1 MMKAHI
7 ITIGD
12 EILIGQT
19 VDTNSAWIGQQLSS
33 LGFNVDGIIS
43 VHDLSEDILDALK
56 NAEGKSDV
64 IVITGGL
71 GPTSDDIT
79 KQTLCDFF
87 NTHLVVNREVLAMI
101 EVMMSRRGIPM
112 NENNRKQAEVPEN
125 CIVLKNM
132 RGTAPGMLFEKEGKL
147 FISMPGIPYEMQ
159 YIMTKH
165 VIPELK
171 KRFPLQTII
180 YRNIMTYGLPEARL
194 AEKLT
199 VFEKSLPEEIGL
211 AYLPN
216 YGIIKLRL
224 TAVGTNRKLLEEK
237 ADEQVNKLYEII
249 PDLIYGE
256 NEESLEMVIGKLLK
270 EKKQTLCTA
279 ESCTGGKIA
288 HLLTS
293 IPGSSDYYKGS
304 VIAYDNCIK
313 KEILRVPKDLLEKFG
328 AVSEQVIKSMAEGA
342 RELLKTDFCI
352 ATSGIA
358 GPEGG
363 TPDKPVGTLWIA
375 AASGK
380 RTVAEK
386 HLFGYDR
393 PTNIKRFSNA
403 ALNLLR
409 HQVISGQT
417 ENRKDI

>member
-1 MMKAHI
+1 MKAHI

-19 VDTNSAWIGQQLSS
+19 VDTNSAWIGKQLSS
-33 LGFNVDGIIS
+33 LGFNVNGISS
-43 VHDLSEDILDALK
+43 VHDLREDILEALK
-56 NAEGKSDV
+56 SAEGKSD
-64 IVITGGL
+64 IIIITGGL

-87 NTHLVVNREVLAMI
+87 NTHPVVNQEVLAMI
-101 EVMMSRRGIPM
+101 EVMMKRRGIPM
-112 NENNRKQAEVPEN
+112 NENNRKQAEVPET
-125 CIVLKNM
+125 CIVLKNI
-132 RGTAPGMLFEKEGKL
+132 RGTAPGMWFEKERKL

-159 YIMTKH
+159 YIMTEH

-180 YRNIMTYGLPEARL
+180 HRNIMTYGLPEARL
-194 AEKLT
+194 AEKLME
-199 VFEKSLPEEIGL
+199 FEKALPVEIGL

-224 TAVGTNRKLLEEK
+224 TATGTDRKLLEKK
-237 ADEQVNKLYEII
+237 AGEQVSKLYEII
-249 PDLIYGE
+249 PELIYGE
-256 NEESLEMVIGKLLK
+256 NEESLEMVIGKLLR
-270 EKKQTLCTA
+270 EKKQTVCTA
-279 ESCTGGKIA
+279 ESCTGGNIA
-288 HLLTS
+288 HLLTGIS
-293 IPGSSDYYKGS
+293 GSSDYYKGS
-304 VIAYDNCIK
+304 VIAYENSIK
-313 KEILRVPKDLLEKFG
+313 KEILKVPQVLLERFG

-358 GPEGG
+358 GPDGG
-363 TPDKPVGTLWIA
+363 APDKPVGTLWIA
-375 AASGK
+375 AASEKG
-380 RTVAEK
+380 TVAEK

-393 PTNIKRFSNA
+393 LTNIKRFSNA

-409 HQVISGQT
+409 QQIVTGQT
-417 ENRKDI
+417 

>member
-1 MMKAHI
+1 MKAHI

-19 VDTNSAWIGQQLSS
+19 VDTNSAWIGKQLSS
-33 LGFNVDGIIS
+33 LGFNVDGITS
-43 VHDLSEDILDALK
+43 VHDLREDILDALK
-56 NAEGKSDV
+56 NAEVKSDV
-64 IVITGGL
+64 IIITGGL

-79 KQTLCDFF
+79 KQTLCDYF
-87 NTHLVVNREVLAMI
+87 NTHLVVNQEVLAMI
-101 EVMMSRRGIPM
+101 EVIMSRRSISM
-112 NENNRKQAEVPEN
+112 NENNRRQAEVPET
-125 CIVLKNM
+125 CMVLKNI
-132 RGTAPGMLFEKEGKL
+132 RGTAPGMWFEKEGKL
-147 FISMPGIPYEMQ
+147 FIAMPGIPYEMQ
-159 YIMTKH
+159 YIMTEH

-180 YRNIMTYGLPEARL
+180 YRNIMTYGLAEASL

-199 VFEKSLPEEIGL
+199 GFEKDLPGEISL

-216 YGIIKLRL
+216 HGIIKLRL
-224 TAVGTNRKLLEEK
+224 TTIGTDRKLLEK
-237 ADEQVNKLYEII
+237 KTDEQVNKMYEII
-249 PDLIYGE
+249 PELIYGE

-270 EKKQTLCTA
+270 ERKQTVCTA

-293 IPGSSDYYKGS
+293 IPGSSDYYRGS
-304 VIAYDNCIK
+304 LIAYDNRIK
-313 KEILRVPKDLLEKFG
+313 NELLRVPQALLEKFG

-342 RELLKTDFCI
+342 RELLETDFCI
-352 ATSGIA
+352 ASSGIA
-358 GPEGG
+358 GPDGG

-375 AASGK
+375 AASEKG
-380 RTVAEK
+380 TVAEK
-386 HLFGYDR
+386 YLFGYDR
-393 PTNIKRFSNA
+393 LTNIRRFSNA

-409 HQVISGQT
+409 QQVITGQT

>member
-1 MMKAHI
+1 MKAHI

-19 VDTNSAWIGQQLSS
+19 IDTNSAWIGKQLSS
-33 LGFNVDGIIS
+33 LGFNVDGITS
-43 VHDLSEDILDALK
+43 VHDLREDILDALK
-56 NAEGKSDV
+56 NAEVKSDV

-87 NTHLVVNREVLAMI
+87 NTHLVVNQEVLAMI
-101 EVMMSRRGIPM
+101 EVMMSRRRIPM
-112 NENNRKQAEVPEN
+112 NKNNRRQAEVPET
-125 CIVLKNM
+125 CKVLKNI
-132 RGTAPGMLFEKEGKL
+132 RGTAPGMWFEKEGKL
-147 FISMPGIPYEMQ
+147 FIAMPGIPYEMQ

-171 KRFPLQTII
+171 KRFPLQTIF
-180 YRNIMTYGLPEARL
+180 YRNIMTYGLPEAML

-199 VFEKSLPEEIGL
+199 GFEKALPGEISL

-216 YGIIKLRL
+216 HGIIKLRL
-224 TAVGTNRKLLEEK
+224 TAVGTDMKLLEK
-237 ADEQVNKLYEII
+237 KTDEQVKKLYEII
-249 PDLIYGE
+249 PELIYGE
-256 NEESLEMVIGKLLK
+256 NEESLEMVIGKLLR
-270 EKKQTLCTA
+270 ERKQTVCTA

-293 IPGSSDYYKGS
+293 IPGSSYYYRGS
-304 VIAYDNCIK
+304 LIAYDNRIK
-313 KEILRVPKDLLEKFG
+313 NEILKVPQALLEKFG
-328 AVSEQVIKSMAEGA
+328 AVSEQVIKNMAEGA
-342 RELLKTDFCI
+342 RELLETDFCI
-352 ATSGIA
+352 ASSGIA
-358 GPEGG
+358 GPDGG

-375 AASGK
+375 ATSEKG
-380 RTVAEK
+380 TVAEK

-393 PTNIKRFSNA
+393 LTNIRRFSNA

-409 HQVISGQT
+409 QQIISGQT

>member
-1 MMKAHI
+1 MKAHI

-43 VHDLSEDILDALK
+43 VHDLREDILDVLK

-125 CIVLKNM
+125 CIVLKNI

-171 KRFPLQTII
+171 KRFQLQTII
-180 YRNIMTYGLPEARL
+180 HRNIMTYGLPEARL

-199 VFEKSLPEEIGL
+199 GFEKSLPGEIGL

-224 TAVGTNRKLLEEK
+224 TAIGTNRKLLEEK
-237 ADEQVNKLYEII
+237 ADEQVNKLYDII

-304 VIAYDNCIK
+304 VIAYDNRIK
-313 KEILRVPKDLLEKFG
+313 KEILNVPKDLLERFG

-352 ATSGIA
+352 AASGIA

-380 RTVAEK
+380 GTVAEK

-409 HQVISGQT
+409 HQIISG
-417 ENRKDI
+417 